1 MRVTKLF
8 IITSILAVILCSSAF
23 GASKSELKLMSVFV
37 SNFIEVGMSNFE
49 ADSLSNDELAH
60 FGIWHNYRNNF
71 KSRIRRCP
79 DKDCPYGS
87 LIIDKKYVAESVK
100 KYFNRNIKHTSTQ
113 HEHFDGD
120 FYHFDGADGD
130 NQQARVYE
138 VKREDGI
145 IYMSGETYYPD
156 FEDLEGVPFT
166 AAAKPYKYN
175 GKNTWY
181 ILSLETE

>member
-1 MRVTKLF
+1 MKKFFAALIFT
-8 IITSILAVILCSSAF
+8 VILCSSSF

-37 SNFIEVGMSNFE
+37 SNFIEVGMSNFDS
-49 ADSLSNDELAH
+49 DSLSNSQLAH

-71 KSRIRRCP
+71 NSRIRRCP
-79 DKDCPYGS
+79 DKNCPHGG
-87 LIIDKKYVAESVK
+87 LIIDKKYVAESVR
-100 KYFNRNIKHTSTQ
+100 KYFNRNIKHTGTKN
-113 HEHFDGD
+113 EYFDGD

-138 VKREDGI
+138 VSREDGV

-156 FEDLEGVPFT
+156 NEDLEGQSFT
-166 AAAKPYKYN
+166 AAARPYKYN

>member
-1 MRVTKLF
+1 MRITKLF
-8 IITSILAVILCSSAF
+8 ITALIITVILCSSAF

-37 SNFIEVGMSNFE
+37 SNFIEVGMSNFDS
-49 ADSLSNDELAH
+49 DSLSNSQLAH

-71 KSRIRRCP
+71 NSRIRRCP
-79 DKDCPYGS
+79 DKNCPHGG
-87 LIIDKKYVAESVK
+87 LIIDKKYVAESVR
-100 KYFNRNIKHTSTQ
+100 KYFNRNIKHTGTKN
-113 HEHFDGD
+113 EYFDGD

-138 VKREDGI
+138 VSREDGV

-156 FEDLEGVPFT
+156 NEDLEGQSFT
-166 AAAKPYKYN
+166 AAARPYKYN
-175 GKNTWY
+175 GKDTWY